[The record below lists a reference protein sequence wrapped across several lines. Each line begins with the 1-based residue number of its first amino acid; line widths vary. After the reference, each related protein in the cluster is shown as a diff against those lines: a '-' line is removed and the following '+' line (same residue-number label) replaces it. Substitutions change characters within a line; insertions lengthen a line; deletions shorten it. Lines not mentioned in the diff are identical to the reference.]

1 MAKLRKMLGN
11 VESAECKEIMAIIST
26 QSQHTIERWAV
37 GFAAERCLPVFENE
51 CPGEALMRATVEK
64 CREYFAGGIK
74 LRELKPML
82 SEARKYASGVKGDI
96 AQAAAR
102 AVSAACASV
111 QTPTNAFGFLMYS
124 AAANAYAQLGLDKTI
139 DEYEAKAVEE
149 MRFALDSLRSAAV
162 ENEPNPVKVNW
173 NC

>member
-11 VESAECKEIMAIIST
+11 VESAECRAIMAIIST
-26 QSQHTIERWAV
+26 QNQHTIERWAV
-37 GFAAERCLPVFENE
+37 GFAAERCLPVFEKE
-51 CPGEALMRATVEK
+51 CPGETLLRETVEK
-64 CREYFAGGIK
+64 CRSYFAGGMK
-74 LRELKPML
+74 LKELKPAIA
-82 SEARKYASGVKGDI
+82 EARKYASGVKGDI

-124 AAANAYAQLGLDKTI
+124 AAANAYAALGLDRTI
-139 DEYEAKAVEE
+139 DEYEATAADE
-149 MRFALDSLRSAAV
+149 MRLALDSLRAIAV
-162 ENEPNPVKVNW
+162 ENESDPVKINW